1 MNFRDLEYVIEASKT
16 LSFSKAA
23 EICHV
28 SQPSLS
34 AQVKKLE
41 EELGADLFIRSKRR
55 IYMTTFGEMFVE
67 RAAEILQIREDMYR
81 LANQSKNPLE
91 GEIILGAILT
101 VAPYMFPKI
110 VNVLS
115 QKAPGIK
122 LSLKE
127 SKTEDLLKGLLDG
140 KIDAAI
146 VSLPTDDHV
155 FESQSLFTEPFY
167 VAVAE
172 GHELAAKNFVTDKD
186 LDMQKLIL
194 LEEGHCF
201 RSQALD
207 VCRSTTARENT
218 VFNATSLETIRHFIP
233 TGEDIT
239 LMPAMARKDN
249 DGVRYIPFENDKFS
263 REIGV
268 IWRKTCNKKPQ
279 VEKLVSL
286 IAEL

>member
-23 EICHV
+23 ENCHV

-41 EELGADLFIRSKRR
+41 EELGATIFMRSRR
-55 IYMTTFGEMFVE
+55 KIHITTFGERFVE
-67 RAAEILQIREDMYR
+67 KATEILQIREDMHR
-81 LANQSKNPLE
+81 LANESRNPLE
-91 GEIILGAILT
+91 GQVTLGAILT

-110 VNVLS
+110 VNTLS
-115 QKAPGIK
+115 EKTPGIK

-167 VAVAE
+167 VAVSE
-172 GHELAAKNFVTDKD
+172 SHDLASKSSLSDND
-186 LDMQKLIL
+186 LDMRKLIL

-218 VFNATSLETIRHFIP
+218 VFNATSLETIRHFIS
-233 TGEDIT
+233 TGT
-239 LMPAMARKDN
+239 
-249 DGVRYIPFENDKFS
+249 
-263 REIGV
+263 
-268 IWRKTCNKKPQ
+268 
-279 VEKLVSL
+279 
-286 IAEL
+286 